1 MPSSLLYMDS
11 YFSNNFLLYPNSN
24 SYNYSNNNNLD
35 ISYTTYGSISYD
47 LSGYIN
53 PLNQGYKWIVF
64 KIYKNSDISNAYKF
78 NNNSYNIM
86 ITTDGNNIK
95 FLPLKTMLKAN
106 NLFTDTIVD
115 NIFNIANND
124 ALMYGHATTINLY
137 KRFFNIK
144 QNFNVLGGI
153 WTENS
158 NSNGINY
165 YNTANSI
172 IYGSNVYSN
181 GIYCPITNLMD
192 DLTIYIG
199 LKNSN

>member
-1 MPSSLLYMDS
+1 M
-11 YFSNNFLLYPNSN
+11 
-24 SYNYSNNNNLD
+24 
-35 ISYTTYGSISYD
+35 
-47 LSGYIN
+47 
-53 PLNQGYKWIVF
+53 
-64 KIYKNSDISNAYKF
+64 AF
-78 NNNSYNIM
+78 NNW
-86 ITTDGNNIK
+86 
-95 FLPLKTMLKAN
+95 
-106 NLFTDTIVD
+106 LFISVKHSKYDFGISV
-115 NIFNIANND
+115 
-124 ALMYGHATTINLY
+124 

-158 NSNGINY
+158 NSNNINY

-199 LKNSN
+199 LKNSNSN